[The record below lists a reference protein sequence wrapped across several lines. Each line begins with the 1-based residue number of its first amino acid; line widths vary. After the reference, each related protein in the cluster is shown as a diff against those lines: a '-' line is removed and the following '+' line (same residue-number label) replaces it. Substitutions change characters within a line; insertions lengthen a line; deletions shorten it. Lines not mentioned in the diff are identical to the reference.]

1 MGAKVLVVDDST
13 TLRKL
18 VSSILLDSGFEP
30 TVASSAEEA
39 LESLRGDPVELVLLD
54 YVLPGMNG
62 LAFCQHLHQAE
73 DLKDTPVVLMSAKG
87 DTMREQFI
95 RQSGAIDAITKPFDP
110 RGLVAVVEGALK
122 RAELARN
129 REEEAPSSDSAPDS
143 VRPSVD
149 PDSQA
154 RPRRELTAGLVDVVV
169 RELEATI
176 NKSGGGMP
184 TSMPEL
190 AELVR
195 SAVGIDSV
203 SEMLAAAGVGPSAG
217 HVALSGDLSVVS
229 IAEVLQ
235 LLHMQRQTGA
245 VEVTGP
251 GGKRVTL
258 FLNEGNVDLA
268 ASRGLGREFLFGRYL
283 VERGSI
289 GRPKLGE
296 VLSNHNGERLLG
308 DVLIEL
314 GLTTKQ
320 ERAKA
325 LEQQTCEII
334 YELVRWQTGRFTFV
348 GQASSPASASAAL
361 GLMPSGI
368 IMEGFRRV
376 DEWRLIEGSFDF
388 DEVLVRDETAIRNM
402 TAETAL
408 PAGERAVLAAIDGER
423 TVREIVEGLGGGS
436 FSTCKILYQFLNSRL
451 VRREA
456 A

>member
-30 TVASSAEEA
+30 SVASSAEEA
-39 LESLRGDPVELVLLD
+39 LESLEDEPVELVLLD

-62 LAFCQHLHQAE
+62 LAFCQALHQAE
-73 DLKDTPVVLMSAKG
+73 HLKDTPVVMMSAKG
-87 DTMREQFI
+87 DTMRDRFM

-122 RAELARN
+122 RAADLAKRAD
-129 REEEAPSSDSAPDS
+129 EPPTSDSAPES

-176 NKSGGGMP
+176 SKSGGAMP
-184 TSMPEL
+184 SSLAEL

-195 SAVGIDSV
+195 TAVGIDSV

-251 GGKRVTL
+251 EGKRVTL
-258 FLNEGNVDLA
+258 FLTEGNVDLA
-268 ASRGLGREFLFGRYL
+268 AARGLGREFLLGRYL

-289 GRPKLGE
+289 DRPKLGA
-296 VLSNHNGERLLG
+296 VLSKHSGERLLG
-308 DVLIEL
+308 DVLIDL
-314 GLTTKQ
+314 GLTTKP

-334 YELVRWQTGRFTFV
+334 YELVRWPTGRFTFV
-348 GQASSPASASAAL
+348 EAATSPAADSAAL

-388 DEVLVRDETAIRNM
+388 DEILVRDETAIRNM
-402 TAETAL
+402 ASEAKLTDQEQS
-408 PAGERAVLAAIDGER
+408 VLAAIDGEQS
-423 TVREIVEGLGGGS
+423 VREIVEGTGGGS
-436 FSTCKILYQFLNSRL
+436 FTTCKILYQFLNSRL
-451 VRREA
+451 VRRGA